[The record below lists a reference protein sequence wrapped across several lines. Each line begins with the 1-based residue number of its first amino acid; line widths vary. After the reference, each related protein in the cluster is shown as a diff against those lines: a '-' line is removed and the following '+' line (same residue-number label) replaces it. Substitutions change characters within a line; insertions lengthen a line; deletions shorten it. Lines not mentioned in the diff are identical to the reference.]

1 MKKAEVTRLYK
12 FSDAQLIAVGNEK
25 IAFMR
30 RGLEAFALFG
40 LNETQF
46 AALETQIAAFSNL
59 VTDIESSSNQAQI
72 TEQKEAKAEEL
83 RTAIRAVM
91 TRVAQQYGADSARY
105 KNYGVGILSKQSDAD
120 LIITAKRV
128 VRVGTD
134 GLGDLASA
142 GLTAA
147 FLDTIS
153 LLNEQFEALLI
164 EQKLKIGERDIQQ
177 EDCVEDGNA
186 IYSLLVTYTQ
196 TGQDIWTSKDV
207 AKYNDYVIYNT
218 VSGEAPLK
226 AENPVS

>member
-30 RGLEAFALFG
+30 RDLEAFALFG

-91 TRVAQQYGADSARY
+91 SRVAQQYGADSARY
-105 KNYGVGILSKQSDAD
+105 
-120 LIITAKRV
+120 
-128 VRVGTD
+128 
-134 GLGDLASA
+134 
-142 GLTAA
+142 
-147 FLDTIS
+147 
-153 LLNEQFEALLI
+153 
-164 EQKLKIGERDIQQ
+164 
-177 EDCVEDGNA
+177 
-186 IYSLLVTYTQ
+186 
-196 TGQDIWTSKDV
+196 
-207 AKYNDYVIYNT
+207 
-218 VSGEAPLK
+218 
-226 AENPVS
+226 

>member
-72 TEQKEAKAEEL
+72 SEKKEAKAEEL

-91 TRVAQQYGADSARY
+91 TRVAQKYGADSARY

-177 EDCVEDGNA
+177 EDRVEDGNA

-196 TGQDIWTSKDV
+196 TGQDIWASKDV

-218 VSGEAPLK
+218 VSGEAAAK
-226 AENPVS
+226 AENPV